1 MVYLERSHVVY
12 DNLTAQTLGPHGG
25 ILNNNLNDILHLEN
39 ESENDMDNE
48 VQFKLSYYHD
58 DQTIKNYCKRNNNG
72 LNFMSLN
79 AESLFKKIDMIRQ
92 KINFLS
98 KNYQFT
104 IHVISIQEGWITKGR
119 PLSQIKIDNYTLHPE
134 LNQIGGQKG
143 GIAVY
148 VHDSLKGEKIDF
160 FKKSPSSLWEGFSL
174 KITGNDLKKPV
185 NVHTV
190 YRPPRV
196 NKRRLDEHPSDQSN
210 HDIFMKEIE
219 PYLEKIKS
227 DNTDTVFMGDLNYD
241 LLETHTNK
249 NCQEYLDSMI
259 TNGLLPKITLPTKI
273 NRNSCKLYDHIFT
286 RLKNNSIKSDSC
298 IYLTNISDHL
308 PVFLSLNFE
317 HKRRQT
323 RTEYIEKR
331 ATTVQNQ
338 RQFLDKTAEKL
349 AQLQFESCLTT
360 NPNTDYN
367 KLESI
372 IVSAYEETIPL
383 VKTKITKYTRKDNP
397 WMTQGLLNSIKTR
410 DILYKK
416 TCAYQT

>member
-143 GIAVY
+143 GIAV
-148 VHDSLKGEKIDF
+148 
-160 FKKSPSSLWEGFSL
+160 
-174 KITGNDLKKPV
+174 
-185 NVHTV
+185 
-190 YRPPRV
+190 
-196 NKRRLDEHPSDQSN
+196 
-210 HDIFMKEIE
+210 
-219 PYLEKIKS
+219 
-227 DNTDTVFMGDLNYD
+227 
-241 LLETHTNK
+241 
-249 NCQEYLDSMI
+249 
-259 TNGLLPKITLPTKI
+259 
-273 NRNSCKLYDHIFT
+273 
-286 RLKNNSIKSDSC
+286 
-298 IYLTNISDHL
+298 
-308 PVFLSLNFE
+308 
-317 HKRRQT
+317 
-323 RTEYIEKR
+323 
-331 ATTVQNQ
+331 
-338 RQFLDKTAEKL
+338 
-349 AQLQFESCLTT
+349 
-360 NPNTDYN
+360 
-367 KLESI
+367 
-372 IVSAYEETIPL
+372 
-383 VKTKITKYTRKDNP
+383 
-397 WMTQGLLNSIKTR
+397 
-410 DILYKK
+410 
-416 TCAYQT
+416 